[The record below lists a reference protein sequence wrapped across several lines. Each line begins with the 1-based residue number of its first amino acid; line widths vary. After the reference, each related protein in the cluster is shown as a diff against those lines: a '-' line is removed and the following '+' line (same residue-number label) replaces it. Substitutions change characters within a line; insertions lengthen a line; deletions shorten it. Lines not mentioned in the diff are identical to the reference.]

1 MATIRA
7 GIASPPVAV
16 TMATGLTGNTS
27 SDVVDRGAYRG
38 PAAIVI
44 TNTAGATPTVT
55 VDIKGSVDGTAWF
68 NVAYSLVATPETV
81 AVAAITIT
89 SAVTTTYLLRPNHA
103 WRYLRVD
110 TTSNTN
116 ETLDITYYQ

>member
-1 MATIRA
+1 MAINRA

-16 TMATGLTGNTS
+16 TMATALAGNTS

-44 TNTAGATPTVT
+44 ASTAGSTPTVT
-55 VDIKGSVDGTAWF
+55 VNIKASVDGTNWYNAG
-68 NVAYSLVATPETV
+68 YSLVATPETV
-81 AVAAITIT
+81 AVAAIVIT
-89 SAVTTTYLLRPNHA
+89 STVTTTYLLRPDHA

-110 TTSNTN
+110 TTVNTN
-116 ETLDITYYQ
+116 VTLDITYYQ